1 MTIEG
6 DTCKQSW
13 GKEEKRRGGRE
24 EREEKRRGVNARG
37 EEGKGGG
44 ASPGK
49 TLAEEGKM
57 ERLDRERV
65 LERDDVLLIT
75 PSIPK

>member
-1 MTIEG
+1 MG
-6 DTCKQSW
+6 
-13 GKEEKRRGGRE
+13 KRRKKKRREGR

>member
-1 MTIEG
+1 MTAEE

-13 GKEEKRRGGRE
+13 GKEEKRRGRE

-37 EEGKGGG
+37 REGKGGG
-44 ASPGK
+44 ASPGI

-57 ERLDRERV
+57 ERLDRERG
-65 LERDDVLLIT
+65 LERDDVFLI
-75 PSIPK
+75 S